1 MKNTVNYEKETEIL
15 IEFGAD
21 IDTEKFAI
29 LTLTAENL
37 ESVSVMVGSC
47 VLHEIREKVNL
58 KALCKQLKEQAND
71 DVTVEEAEL
80 MLFSDLMKDMLFFRN
95 KWLHEREKYTFYV
108 ADSGKKCGDRVYEI
122 LLSNNIYD

>member
-47 VLHEIREKVNL
+47 VLREIREKVNL
-58 KALCKQLKEQAND
+58 KALCNQLKEQAND
-71 DVTVEEAEL
+71 DITVEEAEL
-80 MLFSDLMKDMLFFRN
+80 MLFSDLMKDVLYYREQ
-95 KWLHEREKYTFYV
+95 WQAERKKLVPYV
-108 ADSGKKCGDRVYEI
+108 AESTRKYGDRVVEI
-122 LLSNNIYD
+122 LLNNNIYD

>member
-47 VLHEIREKVNL
+47 VLREIREKVNL
-58 KALCKQLKEQAND
+58 KALCNQLKEQAND

-80 MLFSDLMKDMLFFRN
+80 MLFSDLMKDVLYYRE
-95 KWLHEREKYTFYV
+95 KWLEERMQNVSYIAESAQKYGAQV
-108 ADSGKKCGDRVYEI
+108 VEI
-122 LLSNNIYD
+122 FRCNDIFV

>member
-29 LTLTAENL
+29 LTLTAEDL

-47 VLHEIREKVNL
+47 VLREIREKVNL
-58 KALCKQLKEQAND
+58 KALCNQLKEQAND

-80 MLFSDLMKDMLFFRN
+80 MLFSDLMKDVLYYREQ
-95 KWLHEREKYTFYV
+95 WQAERKKLVPYV
-108 ADSGKKCGDRVYEI
+108 AESTRKYGDRVVEI
-122 LLSNNIYD
+122 LLNNNIYD

>member
-29 LTLTAENL
+29 LTLTAEDL

-47 VLHEIREKVNL
+47 VLREIREKVNL
-58 KALCKQLKEQAND
+58 KALCNQLKEQAND
-71 DVTVEEAEL
+71 DVTIEEAEL
-80 MLFSDLMKDMLFFRN
+80 MLFSDLMKDVLYY
-95 KWLHEREKYTFYV
+95 REKWQTERKKLVPYV
-108 ADSGKKCGDRVYEI
+108 AESAQKYGDRVVEI